1 MCNSDFLV
9 YEMKKQR
16 HLKNKQRLKKNQITV
31 EIVEYKPEY
40 KIHYKNLN
48 YEWLEKYFEI
58 ESTDEKILS
67 NPEKEII
74 EKNGFIFFAL
84 LEDNVIGTC
93 TLMKHDKAHYE
104 LSKMCVTEKYQ
115 GKGVGE
121 KLIDKVISK
130 ASQLGVE
137 QIVLCTNSKLTAAFS
152 LYKKKGFQIIENP
165 LVLNSNYKRESIY
178 MCLNL
183 NCDDHREN
191 KKN

>member
-1 MCNSDFLV
+1 
-9 YEMKKQR
+9 MKKQS
-16 HLKNKQRLKKNQITV
+16 HLKNKQKSKKSQITV
-31 EIVEYKPEY
+31 EIIEYKPEY
-40 KIHYKNLN
+40 RIHYKNLN

-58 ESTDEKILS
+58 ESIDEKILS

-93 TLMKHDKAHYE
+93 TLMKHDNAHYE

-121 KLIDKVISK
+121 KLIDTVISK

-137 QIVLCTNSKLTAAFS
+137 KIVLSTNSKLIAAFS

-165 LVLNSNYKRESIY
+165 LALNSNYKRESIH

-183 NCDDHREN
+183 NDNCYREN
-191 KKN
+191 KKK

>member
-1 MCNSDFLV
+1 
-9 YEMKKQR
+9 MKKPR
-16 HLKNKQRLKKNQITV
+16 HLKNKQRSKKNQITA

-67 NPEKEII
+67 NPKKEII

-93 TLMKHDKAHYE
+93 TLMKHDKAQYE

-121 KLIDKVISK
+121 KLINKVISK
-130 ASQLGVE
+130 ASQLGVKK
-137 QIVLCTNSKLTAAFS
+137 IVLCTNNKLIAAFN
-152 LYKKKGFQIIENP
+152 LYTKKGFQIIENP

-183 NCDDHREN
+183 NDDCHREN